1 MHETVKRMPQ
11 AMNTLT
17 GKATPTATRTYHATK
32 TLGMTLLLWLC
43 ALTAHGQ
50 SLREEMEAWGKQN
63 DSLYHASVWKAED
76 DTVIM
81 RGWTPVEETTT
92 ETAALGKVPTR
103 WNLKFLLTIVE
114 KDGHRHV
121 DFVPET
127 VERRMVERK
136 NGAPQERV
144 AWQSVKQ
151 YCGIDSAEWNE
162 RINGQQRVIDSLL
175 ARPRTQLSLKEAQS
189 MERQIRQQRRW
200 MTTLQ
205 QQRDRYLKAAS
216 RRQESIDKIGR
227 NLREAIG
234 KEPAEP

>member
-1 MHETVKRMPQ
+1 MHETVKRKTQ
-11 AMNTLT
+11 AMNILADKATLT
-17 GKATPTATRTYHATK
+17 AIRMYHVAK
-32 TLGMTLLLWLC
+32 TLGLPLLLGLC
-43 ALTAHGQ
+43 TLAAHGQ

-63 DSLYHASVWKAED
+63 DSLYHASVWKAEG
-76 DTVIM
+76 DTVTM
-81 RGWTPVEETTT
+81 RGWTLVEETIT
-92 ETAALGKVPTR
+92 ETEALGKVPTR

-127 VERRMVERK
+127 VERRVVERK
-136 NGAPQERV
+136 NGTPKERV

-151 YCGIDSAEWNE
+151 YCGIDSAEWDE

-205 QQRDRYLKAAS
+205 QQRDRYLKAAPK
-216 RRQESIDKIGR
+216 RQESIDKIGR

-234 KEPAEP
+234 KEPAVP